1 MRPLI
6 PEDFMSPER
15 LRDVIVKFLDDR
27 KALNIV
33 CIDLAGKSSI
43 ADFMVIAS
51 GTSQRHVS
59 STVTLLRE
67 ELKKHG
73 IKGISVEGEQAGDW
87 VLLDAGDVVVHVF
100 RPEVRDFYAL
110 EKMWGATLP
119 DDDHGEPQ
127 RASR

>member
-1 MRPLI
+1 MRQLI
-6 PEDFMSPER
+6 PEDPMSPER

-33 CIDLAGKSSI
+33 SIDLAGKSSI
-43 ADFMVIAS
+43 ADYMIIAS

-59 STVTLLRE
+59 STVSLLRE

-73 IKGISVEGEQAGDW
+73 IKDLTVEGEGICDW
-87 VLLDAGDVVVHVF
+87 VLLDAGDVVVHMF

-110 EKMWGATLP
+110 EKMWGTTLP
-119 DDDHGEPQ
+119 NETNPQ
-127 RASR
+127 PKRASR